1 MGEPS
6 PTPLRIL
13 ILGGTSFLGIH
24 MTEIALQRGHTLTH
38 FNRGRTHPDLFPMIE
53 RLTGDREGD
62 LRNLAWRSWDAV
74 IDNCGYVPRHVRHS
88 AGILAPRVHH
98 YLFVSTI
105 SVYADFTRP
114 NDEDS
119 ALAPLTDPN
128 CEEPAKAYGALKALC
143 ETAAQAALP
152 GRTLIVRPGLIVG
165 PHDPTDR
172 FTYWPVRAARGDEL
186 LVPGDPDTPIQV
198 IDARDLAR
206 FCIGALET
214 GLTGTFNATSDTERF
229 TMGDLIA
236 GSVAAAFDLAS
247 PYPPPRPVWVSPEF
261 VEQQHVQPWS
271 ELPVWFPP
279 TGAMA
284 ALHRTRVDRA
294 LAAGLAITPLERTLQ
309 DTLRWHLGRP
319 KEERSKLRAGLTP
332 ERERELLNQW
342 HAQTR

>member
-6 PTPLRIL
+6 PTSLRIL

-24 MTEIALQRGHTLTH
+24 MTEIAVQRGHTVTH
-38 FNRGRTHPDLFPMIE
+38 FNRGRTHPDLFPIIE

-62 LRNLAWRSWDAV
+62 LRSLAGRSWDAV
-74 IDNCGYVPRHVRHS
+74 IDNCGYMPRHVRRS
-88 AGILAPRVHH
+88 ASALAPHVHH

-105 SVYADFTRP
+105 SVYADFTHP
-114 NDEDS
+114 NDENS
-119 ALAPLTDPN
+119 PLAPLTDPN

-143 ETAAQAALP
+143 ESAAEAALP

-165 PHDPTDR
+165 PHDSTDR
-172 FTYWPVRAARGDEL
+172 FTYWPARAARGDEF
-186 LVPGDPDTPIQV
+186 LVPDDPDTPIQV

-206 FCIGALET
+206 FCIDALEA
-214 GLTGTFNATSDTERF
+214 GLTGTFNATSPTERF

-236 GSVAAAFDLAS
+236 GSVAAALDLAA
-247 PYPPPRPVWVSPEF
+247 PDPPPLPVWVSREF
-261 VEQQHVQPWS
+261 IEQQHVQAWS
-271 ELPVWFPP
+271 ELPVWFPR

-294 LAAGLAITPLERTLQ
+294 VAAGLAITPLDRTLK
-309 DTLRWHLGRP
+309 DTLLWHLGRP
-319 KEERSKLRAGLTP
+319 EEERSNLRAGLTP